1 MSKAFLSQE
10 TQVSIKYQMPRT
22 LLMTPS
28 AIARRKLSAERKA
41 SLLAQEE
48 FERRVANSKKF
59 DHTHP
64 HCQLVF
70 AQEEGMKAQAQIN
83 YDITY
88 ALLDADRD
96 NNYGAICVA
105 KHKRAR
111 TGIDATTWGHIKT
124 GYWWYKL
131 GDDWYPPSDA
141 EVADA
146 FARKAEMDE
155 RRIYECVSCHKKI
168 TSSDRINQGFY
179 ENNDFHRRYREVSI
193 CTSCCTNV
201 KTVDE
206 MRAFCDFNRC

>member
-28 AIARRKLSAERKA
+28 AIARRKLAAERKA

-64 HCQLVF
+64 LCQLVF
-70 AQEEGMKAQAQIN
+70 AQEDGMKEQARIN
-83 YDITY
+83 FDVKY
-88 ALLDADRD
+88 ALLADD
-96 NNYGAICVA
+96 LANNFGAVCVLR
-105 KHKRAR
+105 KERANAVN
-111 TGIDATTWGHIKT
+111 TASTWGRIKT
-124 GYWWYKL
+124 GSWWHKL
-131 GDDWYPPSDA
+131 GDDWYPPTDA

-168 TSSDRINQGFY
+168 TSSDNISQSFY
-179 ENNDFHRRYREVSI
+179 EKDYCMGRYREFNI
-193 CTSCCTNV
+193 CQGCCAKV
-201 KTVDE
+201 KTIDE
-206 MRAFCDFNRC
+206 MRAFVDFNRC